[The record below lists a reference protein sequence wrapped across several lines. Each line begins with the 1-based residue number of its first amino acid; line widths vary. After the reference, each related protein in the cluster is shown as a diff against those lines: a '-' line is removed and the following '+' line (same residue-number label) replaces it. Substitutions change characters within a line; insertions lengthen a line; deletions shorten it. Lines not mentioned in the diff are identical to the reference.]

1 MAKYGLTFAP
11 LFPFDY
17 SLFPYTTPVNGGRV
31 RPIRPGYS
39 ISGPLKTNSDGTAI
53 DYTGTIAGF
62 FRDEDGDVVALSTI
76 SSFGDHRNCQPG
88 DLIYQPSLY
97 DNTNYGLKKDTT
109 FIGWPDANQADAS
122 TYPYFATLKKFV
134 PLRQLGNYEQVT
146 SNKSANKVSVCGLA
160 TAKVHP
166 SFLSNKLIDPTYLKP
181 AGEYFQNLTMATIN
195 QQIDYIKED
204 ATLYDSANLGYLP
217 VQKFG
222 RTTGY
227 TTGYYNFDN
236 KGDIDAL
243 IHLDPKAVGTE
254 DYKDAKNFHAQRFT
268 ITPDSWVIWPESP
281 VRIQG
286 TQTATERWM
295 IASNAPDLSI
305 AGWFIIDTLPLSG
318 PRLVTTVRSDGTWKF
333 YQSGYTIDGPLS
345 SYQLYAV
352 HPTLG
357 NRNVTP
363 QTLTSNEKFINSYY
377 AGTRIKTGWTP
388 FALPGDAGSMVFDM
402 QMRPIS
408 IIIGGIP
415 SVIPPNTASQYFIQW
430 DISGNPTL
438 GTITAGDHSD
448 LNIITLGV
456 SVERAIKIFKL
467 KPFTL

>member
-1 MAKYGLTFAP
+1 MAKNGLTYAP

-17 SLFPYTTPVNGGRV
+17 TLFPNTTPVNGGRI

-39 ISGPLKTNSDGTAI
+39 VSGPLKSNSNGTSI

-62 FRDEDGDVVALSTI
+62 FRDEDNDVVALSTI
-76 SSFGDHRNCQPG
+76 SSFGDHKNCQPG

-97 DNTNYGLKKDTT
+97 DNTNYAPKADTT
-109 FIGWPDANQADAS
+109 FIGWPDVGQADAA

-134 PLRQLGNYEQVT
+134 SLSRLGDYTQFAANR
-146 SNKSANKVSVCGLA
+146 SANKVSVCGLA
-160 TAKVHP
+160 IAKVHP
-166 SFLSNKLIDPTYLKP
+166 SFISNQLIDPSYKKP
-181 AGEYFQNLTMATIN
+181 AGEYFQNLTMATSN

-204 ATLYDSANLGYLP
+204 ATKYNAENLGYLP

-236 KGDIDAL
+236 QGDIDTI
-243 IHLDPKAVGTE
+243 IHLDPSAVGSE
-254 DYKDAKNFHAQRFT
+254 DYKDAINFHAQRFT
-268 ITPDSWVIWPESP
+268 ITPDSWTIWPESP
-281 VRIQG
+281 ARVQG
-286 TQTATERWM
+286 TQIATERWM
-295 IASNAPDLSI
+295 ISSSASDLSI
-305 AGWFIIDTLPLSG
+305 AGWLIIDILPLSG
-318 PRLVTTVRSDGTWKF
+318 PRLVTTVRSDGTWRF
-333 YQSGYTIDGPLS
+333 YQPGYTIDGPLGNF
-345 SYQLYAV
+345 QFYAV

-363 QTLTSNEKFINSYY
+363 ATVTSNEKPISSYTT
-377 AGTRIKTGWTP
+377 GTRVKTGWTP

-415 SVIPPNTASQYFIQW
+415 SVIPPNRSSQYFIQW
-430 DISGNPTL
+430 DSSGNPIL

-448 LNIITLGV
+448 FNIITLGV